1 MQQMISQPRPDLTPE
16 RPGNTRKQSLL
27 ITGITL
33 FALSGLLVGFAVGAI
48 NRPQHKQTTSSMSVS
63 PVANQQ
69 SQSATPTAPKT
80 LQVQP
85 LGFPVITQVSSPEVA
100 DGTTS
105 YTITAHPVDQSIDKG
120 HGKQVNTADITCK
133 IWLTK
138 EENPTGTLQN
148 AGDRLRN
155 VNSLAQP
162 LPREVANAFLF
173 TGGNQT
179 QNCSANGDTTWKYQ
193 LAQSVNPGV
202 YNIVVL
208 TDWAGQRYNWSWVR
222 VNVTNGNN

>member
-1 MQQMISQPRPDLTPE
+1 MQQMVSQPRPDMTPGQ
-16 RPGNTRKQSLL
+16 PANTRKQSLL

-48 NRPQHKQTTSSMSVS
+48 TRPQHKQPTSTLSVS

-69 SQSATPTAPKT
+69 SQSASPQAPKT
-80 LQVQP
+80 TQVLP
-85 LGFPVITQVSSPEVA
+85 LGYPVITHISSPELADVA
-100 DGTTS
+100 TG
-105 YTITAHPVDQSIDKG
+105 YTFTAHPVDQSIDKG
-120 HGKQVNTADITCK
+120 HGKPVQASDITCK

-138 EENPTGTLQN
+138 AENVTATLQD

-155 VNSLAQP
+155 VNSLSQP
-162 LPREVANAFLF
+162 LPKETENALVF

-179 QNCSANGDTTWKYQ
+179 QNCSTNGDTTWKYQ
-193 LAQSVNPGV
+193 VAQSVAPGV
-202 YNIVVL
+202 YNMVVL

-222 VNVTNGNN
+222 IKVNKGNN

>member
-1 MQQMISQPRPDLTPE
+1 MQQMVSQPRPNITPDQQ
-16 RPGNTRKQSLL
+16 RNTRKQSLI

-48 NRPQHKQTTSSMSVS
+48 NRPQHPRTSSGLSVS

-69 SQSATPTAPKT
+69 SQSATPTVAKT
-80 LQVQP
+80 TQVLP
-85 LGFPVITQVSSPEVA
+85 LGFPVITQVSSPEMA

-105 YTITAHPVDQSIDKG
+105 YTFTAHPVDQSIDKG
-120 HGKQVNTADITCK
+120 HGKQVHAPDITCK

-138 EENPTGTLQN
+138 EENVTGTLQD
-148 AGDRLRN
+148 AGDRLHN
-155 VNSLAQP
+155 VGSLSQP
-162 LPREVANAFLF
+162 LPKEVQNAFTF

-193 LAQSVNPGV
+193 LAPSVNHGV
-202 YNIVVL
+202 YNIVIL
-208 TDWAGQRYNWSWVR
+208 TDWAGQRYNWSWVHIT
-222 VNVTNGNN
+222 VNGDNN

>member
-1 MQQMISQPRPDLTPE
+1 MQQLVSQPRPDITPGQ
-16 RPGNTRKQSLL
+16 PGNTRKQSLL

-48 NRPQHKQTTSSMSVS
+48 TRPQHKPSALTPTLS
-63 PVANQQ
+63 PVANPQ
-69 SQSATPTAPKT
+69 SQAASPTTQKT
-80 LQVQP
+80 TQVLP
-85 LGFPVITQVSSPEVA
+85 LGYPMITQISSPEVA
-100 DGTTS
+100 DGATT
-105 YTITAHPVDQSIDKG
+105 YTLAAHPVDQSIDKG
-120 HGKQVNTADITCK
+120 HGKPVQAEGITCK

-138 EENPTGTLQN
+138 AENVTATLQD

-155 VNSLAQP
+155 VTTLAQP
-162 LPREVANAFLF
+162 LPKETENALLF

-193 LAQSVNPGV
+193 VAQSVDPGV

-208 TDWAGQRYNWSWVR
+208 TDWAGQRYNWSWQHI
-222 VNVTNGNN
+222 TISKQ